1 MYDDVLYD
9 PKTYTM
15 NLNDVGLNSL
25 YAIGRGVSIE
35 DRRDSRQTTMPR
47 NSPTEYEHMKQLV
60 REKLWNDQDGIYE
73 NRFWNGQFSK
83 RLSPTITPASKW
95 GNTHGETARQPP
107 QELAL

>member
-35 DRRDSRQTTMPR
+35 DRRDSRQ
-47 NSPTEYEHMKQLV
+47 
-60 REKLWNDQDGIYE
+60 NDDAKK
-73 NRFWNGQFSK
+73 F
-83 RLSPTITPASKW
+83 AD
-95 GNTHGETARQPP
+95 
-107 QELAL
+107 